1 MINIY
6 FKISYSMIQNLIDV
20 NLIQK
25 VHKLDLLKQFLPN
38 IKFPEEIKIEN

>member
-1 MINIY
+1 
-6 FKISYSMIQNLIDV
+6 MIQNLIDV

-25 VHKLDLLKQFLPN
+25 VHKLDLLKHFLPN